1 MLTCPSYLGWL
12 PSDSMKVDNNDPRPP
27 YAQIADAMREAIHAG
42 ELAPGQRLPSGRKLA
57 DEYGVAPMTI
67 QKALTTLRAEGLVR
81 AYRGR
86 GTFVHGG
93 KVATETDDEVDALR
107 ASLDDLTRRVEE
119 LEARLGKS

>member
-1 MLTCPSYLGWL
+1 
-12 PSDSMKVDNNDPRPP
+12 MKVDSNDPRPP
-27 YAQIADAMREAIHAG
+27 YAQIADAMREAIQTG
-42 ELAPGQRLPSGRKLA
+42 DLAPGQRLPSGRKLA

-93 KVATETDDEVDALR
+93 KVDADTDDEVGDLR

-119 LEARLGKS
+119 LEERLERM

>member
-1 MLTCPSYLGWL
+1 
-12 PSDSMKVDNNDPRPP
+12 MKVDSNDPRPP

-93 KVATETDDEVDALR
+93 KADVDGDDEVSALK

-119 LEARLGKS
+119 LEARLEKM